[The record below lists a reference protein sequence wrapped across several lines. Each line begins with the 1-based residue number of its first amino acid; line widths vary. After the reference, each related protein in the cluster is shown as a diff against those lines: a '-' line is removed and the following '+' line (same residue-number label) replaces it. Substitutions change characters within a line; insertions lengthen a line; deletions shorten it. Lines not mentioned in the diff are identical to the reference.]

1 MTTWSGERIG
11 RLSLRLDAAYCA
23 VVGVAVALAAPTIST
38 GLPLPAWVISL
49 AGAVVVIW
57 AASIVG
63 LLAWVPLRTSLRL
76 VMGVNLLGAVA
87 VASLSSVGASL
98 LVAVALL
105 AVAADVALFA
115 GSQSLAIRRLRHGA

>member
-1 MTTWSGERIG
+1 MG

-38 GLPLPAWVISL
+38 GLPLPAWVISF